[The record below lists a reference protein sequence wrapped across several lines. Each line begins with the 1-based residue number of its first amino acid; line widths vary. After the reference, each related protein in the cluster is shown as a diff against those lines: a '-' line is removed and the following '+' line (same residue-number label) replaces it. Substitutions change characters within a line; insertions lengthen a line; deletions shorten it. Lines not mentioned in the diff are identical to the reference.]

1 MSEGTFVMNRHL
13 RKAVVVTAAITA
25 GLLMTACQNDSTS
38 TDSSSSTSSSKSRSD
53 SSDTSSDSS
62 SGKEGSA
69 AVANNASN
77 SKSGVSGTF
86 ENGTVAYLA
95 PGKYIVTVPG
105 QTDQQFFVAEDTLVY
120 GAGTICGDAQLTG
133 TQRCSLDELE
143 AATDNGDV
151 PADVTMKNG
160 IATVVTER
168 PGTEQ
173 GSGSGK
179 GVSGT
184 WLGAVKYLA
193 PGKFT
198 VSDMKGTEQQFF
210 VAEDTLVYGAGTI
223 CGDAQLTGTQRCS
236 LDELEAAAQKGLTAE
251 VELTDGIATT
261 IIEDH

>member
-1 MSEGTFVMNRHL
+1 MNRHL

-25 GLLMTACQNDSTS
+25 GLLMTACQNDMDTTS
-38 TDSSSSTSSSKSRSD
+38 GSSSGSSSTSKSRSE
-53 SSDTSSDSS
+53 SGAAGTSSDSS
-62 SGKEGSA
+62 SGKEHSA

-86 ENGTVAYLA
+86 ANGTVGYLA
-95 PGKYIVTVPG
+95 PGKYIVNVPG
-105 QTDQQFFVAEDTLVY
+105 KSGQQFFVAEDTAVH
-120 GAGTICGDAQLTG
+120 GAGTICDGAVSETGPTCTLDQLET
-133 TQRCSLDELE
+133 
-143 AATDNGDV
+143 ATKKGAV
-151 PADVTMKNG
+151 PADVTLKNG
-160 IATVVTER
+160 IATEITER
-168 PGTEQ
+168 PAAEQ

-223 CGDAQLTGTQRCS
+223 CGDPQSTGTQRCG
-236 LDELEAAAQKGLTAE
+236 LDELEAAAKKGLTAE